1 MQGLSLKLKIYPS
14 SEDEEKF
21 FQMSEQ
27 YRQAC
32 NFISEKYFKS
42 NFTLTKR
49 QLNDKYYYLI
59 RETFGLKAQQAQSV
73 IKTVLARYKS
83 VNTQMS
89 NNPCRIYDK
98 YTKKVFFYYK
108 TLEHLQKPIMFKS
121 LQSDLVYNRDF
132 RFNKNGLVITTL
144 GKLVHVEYDINYFN
158 KYLTKEWKIGTA
170 KLVYKP
176 YNKNWYLHISVTK
189 EIEELENDKIYNI
202 VGIDLGII
210 NTAVTYDDKGKSLF
224 FKGRENREIRKK
236 YINRRSELQSKNTK
250 SSKKR
255 LKSINNRENRW
266 MSDINHKVTKALVD
280 YYGPNTLFVLEDLDS
295 ITNDLNYSKN
305 QNQELNSWAFYQF
318 TQFLTYKAN
327 LNNSKVIVVDAHYTS
342 QRCPKCGIIHKEN
355 RNHDKHSYHCNN
367 CGYNS
372 NDDRIGAMNLY
383 ELGKQYV
390 SGVKEPKFR
399 K

>member
-1 MQGLSLKLKIYPS
+1 MQSLSLKLKIYPF
-14 SEDEEKF
+14 SEGEEKF
-21 FQMSEQ
+21 FRMSEQ

-32 NFISEKYFKS
+32 NFISKEYFDS

-49 QLNDKYYYLI
+49 QLHDKYYYLI
-59 RETFGLKAQQAQSV
+59 RKTFGLKAQQAQSV

-83 VNTQMS
+83 VETQMS

-98 YTKKVFFYYK
+98 YTNKVFYYYK
-108 TLEHLQKPIMFKS
+108 TLEHLQKPVNFKS

-132 RFNKNGLVITTL
+132 RFNKKGLVVTTL
-144 GKLVHVEYDINYFN
+144 DKLVPVKYDINYFE
-158 KYLTKEWKIGTA
+158 KYLTEEWKIGTA

-176 YNKNWYLHISVTK
+176 YNKSWYLHISVTR
-189 EIEELENDKIYNI
+189 EIEELENDEIHNI

-210 NTAVTYDDKGKSLF
+210 NTAVTYDNEGKSLF
-224 FKGRENREIRKK
+224 FSGRENRVIRKH
-236 YINRRSELQSKNTK
+236 YIGLRGELQSKGTK

-266 MSDINHKVTKALVD
+266 MSDINHKITKALVD
-280 YYGPNTLFVLEDLDS
+280 YYGPNTLFVLEDLES
-295 ITNDLNYSKN
+295 VSKDLDYSKK

-318 TQFLTYKAN
+318 AQFLSYKAS

-342 QRCPKCGIIHKEN
+342 QRCPKCGVIHKEN
-355 RNHDKHSYHCNN
+355 RNHETHSYHCSN

-390 SGVKEPKFR
+390 NGVEKPKIS

>member
-14 SEDEEKF
+14 RKDEEKF
-21 FQMSEQ
+21 FQMSEK
-27 YRQAC
+27 YREAC
-32 NFISEKYFKS
+32 NFISKEYFDS
-42 NFTLTKR
+42 NFSLTKR
-49 QLNDKYYYLI
+49 QLQDKHYYLI
-59 RETFGLKAQQAQSV
+59 RETFGLKAQQTISV
-73 IKTVLARYKS
+73 ISTVLARYKS
-83 VNTQMS
+83 IETQMS

-98 YTKKVFFYYK
+98 YTNKVFYYYK
-108 TLEHLQKPIMFKS
+108 TLEHLQKPVNFKS

-132 RFNKNGLVITTL
+132 RFNKKGLVITTL
-144 GKLVHVEYDINYFN
+144 DKLVPVKYDINYFK
-158 KYLTKEWKIGTA
+158 KYLDEGWKIGTA

-189 EIEELENDKIYNI
+189 EIEKLENDQIHNI

-210 NTAVTYDDKGKSLF
+210 NTAVTYDNEGKSLF
-224 FKGRENREIRKK
+224 FNGRKNRAIKRNYIRL
-236 YINRRSELQSKNTK
+236 RGELQSKGTK

-266 MSDINHKVTKALVD
+266 MNDINHKITKALVD
-280 YYGPNTLFVLEDLDS
+280 YYGPNTLFVLEDLES
-295 ITNDLNYSKN
+295 ISKDLNYSKKL
-305 QNQELNSWAFYQF
+305 NQELGSWAFYRF
-318 TQFLTYKAN
+318 AQFLNYKAN

-342 QRCPKCGIIHKEN
+342 QRCPKCGVIHKEN
-355 RNHDKHSYHCNN
+355 RNRETHSYHCNN

-390 SGVKEPKFR
+390 SGVEEPKFS